1 MPQSAVTEL
10 LPQEMT
16 PVTPFMQMLTER
28 HLMPHL
34 DALAASL
41 QELRRGIDAKL
52 QPAMPEFFGKPYPL
66 GRCEPIARYALT
78 LLSEA
83 LQKPASPGMT
93 MLRNFVLAGGEIRP
107 IWGVLRGR
115 YFQNALQM
123 GALYVDVANDTV
135 DPAKPQIEILP
146 LAESGMESVRDA
158 AHCATIAASYWQ
170 AEVYANHVIPS
181 LAPILPLLT
190 LAPNQPPT
198 LQLACDYM
206 IALFMRDGFRN
217 AEAWLASRPPP
228 PEHAAEQLLAAAPDY
243 LRPSSLASGR
253 GQAIAACIAARGEGR
268 DRDMAWRDARVRDL
282 LKIRG

>member
-1 MPQSAVTEL
+1 MPQSAATEL

-28 HLMPHL
+28 HLMPNL
-34 DALAASL
+34 GALAASL

-52 QPAMPEFFGKPYPL
+52 RPAMPEFFGKPYPL
-66 GRCEPIARYALT
+66 GRCEPIARLALN
-78 LLSEA
+78 LLPEA
-83 LQKPASPGMT
+83 MQAAANPGMA
-93 MLRNFVLAGGEIRP
+93 MLRNFVLAGGAIKP
-107 IWGVLRGR
+107 IWGILRGR

-158 AHCATIAASYWQ
+158 AQCAAIAASYWQ

-217 AEAWLASRPPP
+217 AEAWLTNQPSPPD
-228 PEHAAEQLLAAAPDY
+228 HVAERLLAAAPDF
-243 LRPSSLASGR
+243 LRPTALASGR

-268 DRDMAWRDARVRDL
+268 DRDTAWRDNRVRDL
-282 LKIRG
+282 LKIRY